1 MSEKEKEM
9 SEEILV
15 SQRKKK
21 RTKYPFLEPKVEEEE
36 QHSTGDSR
44 ERVQSREV
52 YSVYGIRDEIKAAS
66 ERATMQREMMNQER
80 ERMMEDFYTR
90 RRALYDMTKS
100 ELGNMVKAVLADQ
113 TIKLGK
119 GKQTAR
125 QHRKIAWGLIHRD
138 EETSCEIELRRSGAE
153 QQ

>member
-1 MSEKEKEM
+1 M
-9 SEEILV
+9 SEEVIV
-15 SQRKKK
+15 TQRKKK
-21 RTKYPFLEPKVEEEE
+21 RQQTNFPLLKPRIEESEE
-36 QHSTGDSR
+36 QSDNQD
-44 ERVQSREV
+44 RVQSREV

-66 ERATMQREMMNQER
+66 EKAQMQREMMSQER
-80 ERMMEDFYTR
+80 ERMREDFYTR

-119 GKQTAR
+119 GKHTTR
-125 QHRKIAWGLIHRD
+125 QHRKIAYGLYHKD
-138 EETSCEIELRRSGAE
+138 TEETVEIELRRSGAE